1 MTPIPLILY
10 RLATRMLEPLAPRLL
25 DARAARGKEDPVRV
39 DERLGVAGVAR
50 PDGPLVWLHGAS
62 VGETLS
68 LLPLVARFRA
78 ARPDVTVLVT
88 SGTVTSAGIL
98 AERLPPGVIHQ
109 YAPVDGPGVVVDFL
123 DHWRP
128 DLAVFVE
135 SELWPNLLLEAR
147 RRGVNLALVSARLT
161 EATVERWARFP
172 ASARRIT
179 AAFDLVMPQD
189 QGSAERLERMGA
201 RIDGLANLKLA
212 GDPLPFDKGAFS
224 RLSAAVGDRP
234 VIVAAST
241 HEGEELAIV
250 RALDALPGQNCL
262 ILLPR
267 HPERGPAVEAAL
279 RREGYRLAVRS
290 RGEQPDGD
298 TDLYLADTLNEM
310 GLFLRLADVVVM
322 GGSFAP
328 AMGLPPVG
336 GHNPL
341 EPARLGKPIVTGP
354 DASNWTRVTEALA
367 RAGGLSIAEAP
378 SRLPTVIAPLL
389 ASPDAARAMGERAR
403 RAAAEANGG
412 LDILWGRLSAMLPPR
427 GGGR

>member
-1 MTPIPLILY
+1 
-10 RLATRMLEPLAPRLL
+10 
-25 DARAARGKEDPVRV
+25 
-39 DERLGVAGVAR
+39 
-50 PDGPLVWLHGAS
+50 
-62 VGETLS
+62 
-68 LLPLVARFRA
+68 
-78 ARPDVTVLVT
+78 
-88 SGTVTSAGIL
+88 
-98 AERLPPGVIHQ
+98 
-109 YAPVDGPGVVVDFL
+109 
-123 DHWRP
+123 
-128 DLAVFVE
+128 
-135 SELWPNLLLEAR
+135 
-147 RRGVNLALVSARLT
+147 
-161 EATVERWARFP
+161 
-172 ASARRIT
+172 
-179 AAFDLVMPQD
+179 MPQD
-189 QGSAERLERMGA
+189 QASAGRLERMGA

>member
-1 MTPIPLILY
+1 MKDEADVLI
-10 RLATRMLEPLAPRLL
+10 AP
-25 DARAARGKEDPVRV
+25 
-39 DERLGVAGVAR
+39 
-50 PDGPLVWLHGAS
+50 
-62 VGETLS
+62 VGE
-68 LLPLVARFRA
+68 
-78 ARPDVTVLVT
+78 
-88 SGTVTSAGIL
+88 
-98 AERLPPGVIHQ
+98 PGFGQLGNV
-109 YAPVDGPGVVVDFL
+109 
-123 DHWRP
+123 
-128 DLAVFVE
+128 
-135 SELWPNLLLEAR
+135 
-147 RRGVNLALVSARLT
+147 LALDGA
-161 EATVERWARFP
+161 F
-172 ASARRIT
+172 
-179 AAFDLVMPQD
+179 AA
-189 QGSAERLERMGA
+189 GGA
-201 RIDGLANLKLA
+201 VNA
-212 GDPLPFDKGAFS
+212 GDDVEQGGFAGAGWS
-224 RLSAAVGDRP
+224 
-234 VIVAAST
+234 

-389 ASPDAARAMGERAR
+389 ASSDAARAMGERAR

-412 LDILWGRLSAMLPPR
+412 LDILWGRLAAMLPPR